1 MIERLVRSFYDRV
14 RLDPLIGPIFLT
26 TQQRMVGRV
35 ETGEKPELLWEH
47 PELERL
53 YMRLADEYELRERD
67 RALDRKLDVISRTLE
82 TLLGLVQTRSSARVE
97 WYILF
102 LIVAELVLAIYSL
115 APGR

>member
-1 MIERLVRSFYDRV
+1 
-14 RLDPLIGPIFLT
+14 
-26 TQQRMVGRV
+26 
-35 ETGEKPELLWEH
+35 
-47 PELERL
+47 
-53 YMRLADEYELRERD
+53 LRERD